1 MYNQGK
7 QRRTLMEKLLKD
19 FFITFIIGVAGILL
33 MYWIGYVPPNP
44 RIFNAVD
51 KITFTHFFE
60 NRIYDNWLMIA
71 FLFALVVTV
80 FDVGSSKK
88 EDK

>member
-1 MYNQGK
+1 M
-7 QRRTLMEKLLKD
+7 REFIKD
-19 FFITFIIGVAGILL
+19 FVITFAIGVASILL
-33 MYWIGYVPPNP
+33 MYWIGYVSPNP

-51 KITFTHFFE
+51 KITFTHFFK

-80 FDVGSSKK
+80 IDVGSSKK

>member
-1 MYNQGK
+1 MYNKDK

-44 RIFNAVD
+44 RIFNVVD
-51 KITFTHFFE
+51 KITVTHFFE
-60 NRIYDNWLMIA
+60 NLIYDNWLMIA

>member
-1 MYNQGK
+1 MGK
-7 QRRTLMEKLLKD
+7 VLKD
-19 FFITFIIGVAGILL
+19 FFITFIIGVAVILL
-33 MYWIGYVPPNP
+33 MYWIGYVPPSP

-51 KITFTHFFE
+51 KITATHFFE

-71 FLFALVVTV
+71 FLFAVVVTV
-80 FDVGSSKK
+80 LDVGSSKK

>member
-1 MYNQGK
+1 MRK
-7 QRRTLMEKLLKD
+7 FIKD
-19 FFITFIIGVAGILL
+19 FVITFAIGVASILL
-33 MYWIGYVPPNP
+33 VYWIGYVPPNL
-44 RIFNAVD
+44 RIFNVVD
-51 KITFTHFFE
+51 KITVTHFFE

-80 FDVGSSKK
+80 FDVWSSKK

>member
-1 MYNQGK
+1 MRK
-7 QRRTLMEKLLKD
+7 FIKD
-19 FFITFIIGVAGILL
+19 FVITFAIGVASILL
-33 MYWIGYVPPNP
+33 VYWIGYVPPNP
-44 RIFNAVD
+44 RIFNVVD
-51 KITFTHFFE
+51 KITVTHFFE
-60 NRIYDNWLMIA
+60 NRIYDNWLTIA

>member
-1 MYNQGK
+1 MRK
-7 QRRTLMEKLLKD
+7 FIKD
-19 FFITFIIGVAGILL
+19 FVTTFAIGVASILL
-33 MYWIGYVPPNP
+33 VYWIGYVPPNP
-44 RIFNAVD
+44 RIFNVVD
-51 KITFTHFFE
+51 KITVTHFFE

>member
-1 MYNQGK
+1 MRK
-7 QRRTLMEKLLKD
+7 FIKD
-19 FFITFIIGVAGILL
+19 FVITFAIGVASILL
-33 MYWIGYVPPNP
+33 VYCIGYVPPNP
-44 RIFNAVD
+44 RIFNVVD
-51 KITFTHFFE
+51 KITVTHFFE

>member
-1 MYNQGK
+1 MGK
-7 QRRTLMEKLLKD
+7 LIKD
-19 FFITFIIGVAGILL
+19 FVITFAIGVGVVLL
-33 MYWIGYVPPNP
+33 VYWIGYVPPNP

-71 FLFALVVTV
+71 FLFAIVVTV
-80 FDVGSSKK
+80 IDAGSSKK
-88 EDK
+88 EEK

>member
-1 MYNQGK
+1 MRK
-7 QRRTLMEKLLKD
+7 FIKD
-19 FFITFIIGVAGILL
+19 FVTTFAIGVASILL
-33 MYWIGYVPPNP
+33 VYWIGYVPPNP
-44 RIFNAVD
+44 RIFNVVD
-51 KITFTHFFE
+51 KITVTHFFE

-80 FDVGSSKK
+80 FDVWSSKK

>member
-1 MYNQGK
+1 
-7 QRRTLMEKLLKD
+7 MEKLLKD

-33 MYWIGYVPPNP
+33 MYWIGYVPPNL
-44 RIFNAVD
+44 RIFNVVD
-51 KITFTHFFE
+51 KITVTHFFE

>member
-1 MYNQGK
+1 MRK
-7 QRRTLMEKLLKD
+7 FIKD
-19 FFITFIIGVAGILL
+19 FVITFAIGVACILL
-33 MYWIGYVPPNP
+33 VYWIGYVPPNP

-51 KITFTHFFE
+51 KITVTHFFE

>member
-1 MYNQGK
+1 MGK
-7 QRRTLMEKLLKD
+7 MFKD
-19 FFITFIIGVAGILL
+19 FFITFIIGVAGILF

-51 KITFTHFFE
+51 KITVTHFFK
-60 NRIYDNWLMIA
+60 NLIYDNWLMIA

-80 FDVGSSKK
+80 IDVGRSKK

>member
-1 MYNQGK
+1 MRK
-7 QRRTLMEKLLKD
+7 FIKD
-19 FFITFIIGVAGILL
+19 FVTTFAIGVASILL
-33 MYWIGYVPPNP
+33 VYWIGYVPLNP
-44 RIFNAVD
+44 RIFNVVD
-51 KITFTHFFE
+51 KITVTHFFE

-80 FDVGSSKK
+80 FDVWSSKK